1 MSGIDDTAS
10 ASRASTRLSS
20 AGADALARMQAF
32 MSEVALPR
40 ATQFERDNPD
50 TAFALE
56 PDGRLAEPLYEL
68 KLEMQQS
75 SAEAG
80 LYCPHLP
87 APDGLGLGFLDCMHL
102 HEEVFRHGLR
112 GQQWALAWTEGPSPL
127 VRQWSAPARDAMLPD
142 FLAGKC
148 AVCFALTET
157 GAGSDF
163 PALETTARR
172 DGCGW
177 RLTGAKHLIT
187 GAPQAGFAQVFAR
200 ADAAPRGELTCFLV
214 SLDAEGVERGP
225 VQQTIMADGQTGGF
239 SLTDVYVDDSAIVGE
254 IGAARGL
261 AFDWINW
268 ARTRRGGM
276 ASGLGRYCVETS
288 VLYANEREAYGRPIA
303 ELGSVGALLADMVI
317 DLEAMRALSLEL
329 LARLDARGTL
339 LSGAVSADDR
349 RDVSILKSFCDDAL
363 YRVADS
369 AIQVH
374 GGRGVLT
381 ETGLEKIFRVARNLK
396 IPAGTAEVQRAII
409 ARSLGAPRE
418 LRR

>member
-1 MSGIDDTAS
+1 MSGDDQ
-10 ASRASTRLSS
+10 
-20 AGADALARMQAF
+20 AGAGGAAPARLTAKGAETLARMKAF
-32 MSEVALPR
+32 MADVALPR
-40 ATQFERDNPD
+40 AAAFEPEHPD

-56 PDGRLAEPLYEL
+56 PDGRLAEPLYAL
-68 KLEMQQS
+68 KLEMQQL
-75 SAEAG
+75 SASAG

-87 APDGLGLGFLDCMHL
+87 APDGLGLGFLDCMHI
-102 HEEVFRHGLR
+102 HEEVFRHGIR

-127 VRQWSAPARDAMLPD
+127 VRQWSPESRDAVLPD
-142 FLAGKC
+142 FLAGRH
-148 AVCFALTET
+148 AVCFALTEA

-163 PALETTARR
+163 PALETTAVR
-172 DGCGW
+172 DGSGW
-177 RLTGAKHLIT
+177 RLSGAKHLIT

-200 ADAAPRGELTCFLV
+200 IQDAPRGELTCFLV

-239 SLTDVYVDDSAIVGE
+239 SLTDVHVDDSAVVGE
-254 IGAARGL
+254 IGEGRAL

-276 ASGLGRYCVETS
+276 ASGLARYCVDAS
-288 VLYANEREAYGRPIA
+288 VSYANEREAYGRPIA

-317 DLEAMRALSLEL
+317 DLETIRALSLEL
-329 LARLDARGTL
+329 LGRLDERGTV
-339 LSGAVSADDR
+339 LSGGVSAADR

-374 GGRGVLT
+374 GGQGVLT
-381 ETGLEKIFRVARNLK
+381 TTGLEKIFRVARNLK

-409 ARSLGAPRE
+409 ARSLGPPRE
-418 LRR
+418 RRH